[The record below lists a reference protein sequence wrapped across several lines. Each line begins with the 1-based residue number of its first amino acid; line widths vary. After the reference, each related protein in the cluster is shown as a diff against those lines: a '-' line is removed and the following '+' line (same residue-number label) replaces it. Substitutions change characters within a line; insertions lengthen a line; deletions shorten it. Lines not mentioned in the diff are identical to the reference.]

1 MTTPNA
7 GNLYLGAGEV
17 WFDRFDNTTGLPT
30 GLRHLGNVDSFAT
43 TGKEEVVDK
52 KSAMTGLRTLLA
64 EVPKGFALEVA
75 IDCSEWD
82 PNNVALAL
90 LGQVS
95 TFTQAANAAIT
106 AGPINAGAVIAL
118 DTWYDLG
125 SLNVTVTDVKQGAT
139 TLNAAAYTVRADV
152 GMIVFLS
159 SYTGPNPATAAVT
172 TWDGSCTAI
181 TAKSL
186 VKALS
191 VSKIVGHLR
200 YVSALDQANGPRVL
214 VNIWRVNLYP
224 DGDLGFI
231 AEDFSNFKLKGNA
244 LADLTRAVGDQFMT
258 VQYL

>member
-1 MTTPNA
+1 MTTPNT

-17 WFDRFDNTTGLPT
+17 WFDRFDNTTGLPS

-52 KSAMTGLRTLLA
+52 KSSMTGLRTLLA

-75 IDCSEWD
+75 IECSEWD
-82 PNNVALAL
+82 PSNVALAL

-95 TFTQAANAAIT
+95 TFTQASSPAIAA
-106 AGPINAGAVIAL
+106 GVINGGIAIVL
-118 DTWYDLG
+118 DTWYDVG
-125 SLNVTVTDVKQGAT
+125 FLNITVTDFKQGAT
-139 TLNAAAYTVRADV
+139 TLNTAAYIVRTDV
-152 GMIVFLS
+152 GMVCFLS
-159 SYTGPNPATAAVT
+159 SYTGANNATAAVT
-172 TWDGSCTAI
+172 TWDGSAAAI
-181 TAKSL
+181 TAKSV

-200 YVSALDQANGPRVL
+200 YVSALDQANGPRVK
-214 VNIWRVNLYP
+214 VDIWRVNLYP

-244 LADLTRAVGDQFMT
+244 LSDLTRAVGDQFMT